1 MESTEQEGVEPAIAV
16 GAEVAPAP
24 AVAGGG
30 SGGGDGGGGGADG
43 AAVNKVRLRYSF
55 LKCQV

>member
-30 SGGGDGGGGGADG
+30 SGGGADG